1 MGDRDSDLLVCDGNE
16 RNGCE
21 NVCHF
26 DCCGLPSVPTG
37 DWYCDDCSTNS
48 TSMRTSRRRRTPQPQ
63 IVLTANGQEY
73 TAENLAQVMH
83 DAVQLDLLMR
93 DGSLENRG
101 KLLPKVISHLRKWR
115 SEGGLE
121 FRRALSRGVLNAIA
135 QWMWPGNEI
144 ETGMRAEN
152 MRFSLLQYIK
162 SCLSSLTF
170 KDVKKSG
177 IGVAIVKCSR
187 STHEAERNRFLQDSI
202 LNKFVQLS
210 VEQRQLQQQRRGLL
224 ERVESYKASAS
235 SSSRDHTDS
244 PMTTAATRNSTKNPN
259 YALPAST
266 RSIPAKVVGS
276 AAVAQMLSAQ
286 SEARGLKRRVSSEP
300 KTFLQDVQR
309 RHTPQK
315 LSLQDRR
322 KKLSNALRNVIHS
335 RVLCTHTKYSEK
347 EQKKLTELSTR
358 ASFKQYPREVK
369 HAIETTDV
377 IYHNDTDMD
386 VVKKTLGLTSES
398 MAFNLDNIIQFAE
411 YDMPPRS

>member
-300 KTFLQDVQR
+300 K
-309 RHTPQK
+309 
-315 LSLQDRR
+315 
-322 KKLSNALRNVIHS
+322 
-335 RVLCTHTKYSEK
+335 
-347 EQKKLTELSTR
+347 KLTELSTR

-411 YDMPPRS
+411 YDMPPDLETTCPEEYEPQGVVEIDF